1 MISDQVTVL
10 HCTVSLLT
18 CPTTMGHVPR
28 ADLCVLLRFLVKIEK
43 IQRQTD
49 HYLSIRLETFSRG
62 VEMSHFVGGIWCVVC
77 AVSGTRSSINIFQ
90 NILNLKSSVTENH

>member
-1 MISDQVTVL
+1 MISVGSELSCADMISDQVTVL

-62 VEMSHFVGGIWCVVC
+62 VEMSHFVGGIWCV
-77 AVSGTRSSINIFQ
+77 
-90 NILNLKSSVTENH
+90 LSVGLDHQ